1 MKRVFKNLVFVFLFA
16 VISIL
21 GLASVNAA
29 SKNIEVTDI
38 RVINMSDT
46 ITVSKPTVSNGE
58 ISSSIKFNELDD
70 FVIFELTLKNN
81 ESDKYKIVSITDNK
95 ENDNVDI
102 EYNYN
107 ENYIGKDEITKVTIK
122 MTYKNK
128 LVNKDL
134 SLDDLSITLGL
145 EKEDGSSSQ
154 ITINP
159 QTGDNILHYVAL
171 FIISGLGLFFVI
183 TKKRIKGFKAG
194 NLLLIIS
201 AILIPFAVLAN
212 EKYELSLKFTNS
224 IEVKG
229 EFEEYDISIDSD
241 NGEDAV
247 VRKITYGEKIGD
259 LPEVSKTGYNF
270 VRWED
275 KDGNEITENTV
286 ITKQIEVK
294 AKYNIIE
301 YEITYDLNNGELPSG
316 KTNPT
321 KYTVESDDITL
332 VNPEIV
338 GYTFAGWT
346 GNDIDEKQLVV
357 TIEKGTIGNKSYVA
371 NYTANDDTAYK
382 VIHKTQKLDETY
394 ETKETE
400 NKEGTTD
407 KNVTPAV
414 NTYTGF
420 TSPEVQTKKIKGD
433 GTTEFV
439 YEYTR
444 NKYQLTIED
453 AKYVEQ
459 DKSGKHYYEEEITL
473 KAKTRSGYTFAG
485 WSNGS
490 ESKEITITMGTEDI
504 TIKPLYTANTDT
516 TYTVIHKYKKLDN
529 TYETVEKTEVG
540 TTDEEVE
547 APFNS
552 KYGFVDP
559 EVQKVVVT
567 GDGEASVTYIYERA
581 KFQFSITDRT
591 YLDSTSTPNGEYPYE
606 TEITL
611 KAKSRDGYTFKWNDD
626 VTEYD
631 RTFNLNADN
640 TSLSL
645 KYTANKYNVVF
656 NKNSEEATGEMSNQE
671 LTYDTAQNLTKNSF
685 ERLGYTF
692 DGWNT
697 KIDGTGTSYAD
708 EEEVINLATEGTF
721 NLFAKWKANTNTAY
735 KIIHKYKKLDDT
747 FEIEEVNG
755 TGTTNTEVPAPIKH
769 KDHFI
774 DPEEQN
780 ITIAPDGEAS
790 VTYIYEREPYTVT
803 FNTNGG
809 SNIDS
814 QTVLYEAKAT
824 RPEGTPYLFDREFDD
839 WYTDSGLETKFDFE
853 NTKITA
859 DTTIYAKYIDT
870 CNGFSSDSW
879 STIKA
884 NVENDPNHYPL
895 GCRKEVQLDMDNNN
909 TPETYKVRIANRSTP
924 NVCATEGYSQTACGF
939 VIEFEETVGK
949 RRMNNSDTVAGGWKE
964 TEIVTYLNGEF
975 YNKLP
980 SDLKNAIIPTYPIVS
995 GSGNDL
1001 TSDNITEEDTNKNKI
1016 YFFSTREVGFGGQ
1029 FDNKANI
1036 ETDTR
1041 VLDYYIGTAENSSH
1055 EDRRVKYNLN
1065 NAAQY
1070 WMLRTA
1076 DLRDDNVYLAVSK
1089 GGALSSTT
1097 AGENYAYNYAM
1108 APAFRIAIAPKY
1120 TVTFETNGG
1129 SEIESQSVF
1138 KGNKVIRPEDPTRGT
1153 EELYDWYAD
1162 SELTTKFDFENT
1174 VISKDTVIYAR
1185 YKSSFATDSWE
1196 TIKNNLVSDS
1206 NFYAVGSEKEV
1217 KLDIDDD
1224 GQKESYTVRLANTS
1238 TPEVCNNPNY
1248 SQTACGYVIEFVDLL
1263 GSKQLN
1269 DYLFQYI
1276 GWGSFAWG
1284 EYDLDFTPWL
1294 NEEFYNKLPSD
1305 LKDVIIPTYPIV
1317 FGESD
1322 GCRNT
1327 VDIDEIGYNRLYLP
1341 STREVGFDAGNY
1353 DSASNINTDTRTLD
1367 YYAVNNADSSRIK
1380 KDLSGTKREW
1390 WLRSAKN
1397 DKSGEFFTVTTTG
1410 EYSTSPQ
1417 TEEKYYA
1424 PVFRIGNMPEFTVT
1438 FNTDGGTAIASQT
1451 IIYGERVAKPA
1462 NPDKDGTLFEDWYA
1476 DSEFFNK
1483 FDFNEPIF
1491 ENKTIYAYYK
1501 DQFGL
1506 DSWATIKENVSTNP
1520 NYYPVGSRK
1529 QVAMDMDNDG
1539 KNELYTVR
1547 LANTSTPNECKNS
1560 TMSQTGCGIVIEFV
1574 TIPAFHRMNASD
1586 TVSGGWK
1593 QSEMITYLNGEFYN
1607 KLPSDLKNIIIPTY
1621 PIVSGSYKN
1630 STSVDITSEDTNKNK
1645 LYLLSPREIG
1655 ADSSGQ
1661 DTGYNNN
1668 RTLDYYIGT
1677 SSDIMSVE
1685 QKRIKKGLSGEDKTW
1700 WLRTV
1705 RKESA
1710 RFYIVYPNSLV
1721 QYNFSSD
1728 DSDGVAPAFRIN

>member
-1 MKRVFKNLVFVFLFA
+1 MKRVFKNLSFVFLFA

-21 GLASVNAA
+21 GLTSVNAE

-46 ITVSKPTVSNGE
+46 ITVSKPTISNGE
-58 ISSSIKFNELDD
+58 ISSSIKFNELND
-70 FVIFELTLKNN
+70 FVTFELTLKNN

-145 EKEDGSSSQ
+145 EKEDGSSSR

-183 TKKRIKGFKAG
+183 TKKRIKGFKVG

-201 AILIPFAVLAN
+201 VILIPFTVLAN
-212 EKYELSLKFTNS
+212 EKFELSLKFSNS

-229 EFEEYDISIDSD
+229 EFEVYDISIDSD
-241 NGEDAV
+241 NDEDAV

-286 ITKQIEVK
+286 ITKPIEVK

-301 YEITYDLNNGELPSG
+301 YEITYDLNNGKLPSG

-332 VNPEIV
+332 VNPEMV

-346 GNDIDEKQLVV
+346 ENDIDEKQLVV
-357 TIEKGTIGNKSYVA
+357 TIEKGTIGDKSYVA
-371 NYTANDDTAYK
+371 HYTANDDTAYK
-382 VIHKTQKLDETY
+382 VIHKIQKLDGTY
-394 ETKETE
+394 AEKETE
-400 NKEGTTD
+400 NKKGTTD
-407 KNVTPAV
+407 ENVTPAV

-420 TSPEVQTKKIKGD
+420 TSPLVQTKKIKGD

-540 TTDEEVE
+540 KTDDEVD
-547 APFNS
+547 APIQP
-552 KYGFVDP
+552 KYGFVNP
-559 EVQKVVVT
+559 EVQKVKIT

-611 KAKSRDGYTFKWNDD
+611 KAITKDGYTFKWNDD
-626 VTEYD
+626 VTDYE

-645 KYTANKYNVVF
+645 IYTANKYNVVF
-656 NKNSEEATGEMSNQE
+656 NKNSEEATGEMVNQE
-671 LTYDTAQNLTKNSF
+671 LTYDTAKNLTKNSF

-708 EEEVINLATEGTF
+708 EEEVINLVKEGTF

-735 KIIHKYKKLDDT
+735 KIIHKYKKLDNT
-747 FEIEEVNG
+747 FEVEEVND
-755 TGTTNTEVPAPIKH
+755 TGTTNTTISAPIKH

-774 DPEEQN
+774 DPVQQN

-790 VTYIYEREPYTVT
+790 VTYIYERESYTVT

-814 QTVLYEAKAT
+814 QTVLYEAKAS

-859 DTTIYAKYIDT
+859 DTVIYAKYIDT

-939 VIEFEETVGK
+939 VLEFEETVGK

-1108 APAFRIAIAPKY
+1108 APAFRIATLPKY
-1120 TVTFETNGG
+1120 TVIFDSNGG
-1129 SEIESQSVF
+1129 SGSMTNQGIYSGVSTKLSLNTFTASENMIFDSWNTKEDGSGISYSDGEEINLEKNDGETITLYAQWRPGIQTWSMTSDNVHVTDGYITLEVGDQITGYSVDVDNTTYGDGDWF
-1138 KGNKVIRPEDPTRGT
+1138 VMGAKDGKLLITLKLGVGEKVAKGNALNWPSFVANLDSIASHYKNPT
-1153 EELYDWYAD
+1153 YAD
-1162 SELTTKFDFENT
+1162 NSRSINLSDINRVTGFTPYEMESITFTNDNGIIRTKDIPDELNVYPRDFYYYDFESSSWKKLGNGSS
-1174 VISKDTVIYAR
+1174 I
-1185 YKSSFATDSWE
+1185 SFASNGYKYGPDPGQ
-1196 TIKNNLVSDS
+1196 NNV
-1206 NFYAVGSEKEV
+1206 NGSEKAYDLIF
-1217 KLDIDDD
+1217 KDTHDKNWMIDGHVVTYRGNQYWLADAVIMTSS
-1224 GQKESYTVRLANTS
+1224 GQGMIYY
-1238 TPEVCNNPNY
+1238 C
-1248 SQTACGYVIEFVDLL
+1248 
-1263 GSKQLN
+1263 
-1269 DYLFQYI
+1269 FQYI
-1276 GWGSFAWG
+1276 DWEIVDWAIAGASSDNPANSS
-1284 EYDLDFTPWL
+1284 YS
-1294 NEEFYNKLPSD
+1294 EFDNFVRPVVT
-1305 LKDVIIPTYPIV
+1305 LK
-1317 FGESD
+1317 S
-1322 GCRNT
+1322 
-1327 VDIDEIGYNRLYLP
+1327 
-1341 STREVGFDAGNY
+1341 EVH
-1353 DSASNINTDTRTLD
+1353 
-1367 YYAVNNADSSRIK
+1367 VNA
-1380 KDLSGTKREW
+1380 SGT
-1390 WLRSAKN
+1390 
-1397 DKSGEFFTVTTTG
+1397 
-1410 EYSTSPQ
+1410 
-1417 TEEKYYA
+1417 
-1424 PVFRIGNMPEFTVT
+1424 
-1438 FNTDGGTAIASQT
+1438 
-1451 IIYGERVAKPA
+1451 II
-1462 NPDKDGTLFEDWYA
+1462 N
-1476 DSEFFNK
+1476 
-1483 FDFNEPIF
+1483 
-1491 ENKTIYAYYK
+1491 
-1501 DQFGL
+1501 
-1506 DSWATIKENVSTNP
+1506 
-1520 NYYPVGSRK
+1520 
-1529 QVAMDMDNDG
+1529 
-1539 KNELYTVR
+1539 
-1547 LANTSTPNECKNS
+1547 
-1560 TMSQTGCGIVIEFV
+1560 
-1574 TIPAFHRMNASD
+1574 
-1586 TVSGGWK
+1586 
-1593 QSEMITYLNGEFYN
+1593 
-1607 KLPSDLKNIIIPTY
+1607 
-1621 PIVSGSYKN
+1621 
-1630 STSVDITSEDTNKNK
+1630 
-1645 LYLLSPREIG
+1645 
-1655 ADSSGQ
+1655 
-1661 DTGYNNN
+1661 
-1668 RTLDYYIGT
+1668 
-1677 SSDIMSVE
+1677 
-1685 QKRIKKGLSGEDKTW
+1685 
-1700 WLRTV
+1700 
-1705 RKESA
+1705 
-1710 RFYIVYPNSLV
+1710 
-1721 QYNFSSD
+1721 
-1728 DSDGVAPAFRIN
+1728 